1 MRIGLDLRT
10 TGNRTGISQYGD
22 NLSDFLVASDSG
34 DGFVKFFVSPERVP
48 IWTSQVAD
56 RLAFGRAKLDLL
68 HILGGG
74 APLGYR
80 EPYVIT
86 VHDLLIYRHPEW
98 FPDGQWLSTKVVFPL
113 SVKRARA
120 IIVPSLATKNDLLQI
135 FRVPEER
142 ITVIPHGV
150 RACPKGALTVP
161 KADFIVCLGTIEPR
175 KNIATIIAAFRRL
188 IDRNPEL
195 SDLEL
200 VVAGAVGWKSE
211 ETVDLIRKT
220 QCEGYRIRLTGQVDE
235 EEKWRLL
242 AAAKCLVCP
251 SFAEGFGLTVL
262 EAFSAGAPAVVSDIP
277 VLREVAGEAA
287 LYADPF
293 DVGDWTEKIK
303 MAVTGENLASELRV
317 RGLSRAAQMGWANAA
332 ALTLETY
339 RRAVR

>member
-10 TGNRTGISQYGD
+10 TGNGTGISQYGT
-22 NLSDFLVASDSG
+22 NLSEFLATTESG
-34 DGFVKFFVSPERVP
+34 DGFVKFFASPERVP

-98 FPDGQWLSTKVVFPL
+98 FPDGQWLSTKWIFPL
-113 SVKRARA
+113 SVKRARS
-120 IIVPSLATKNDLLQI
+120 IIVPSQATKNDLLQI
-135 FRVPEER
+135 FKVPEEK

-150 RACPKGALTVP
+150 RACPPGSLTSP
-161 KADFIVCLGTIEPR
+161 KIDSIICLGTIEPR
-175 KNIATIIAAFRRL
+175 KNIATIIVAFRRL

-195 SDLEL
+195 ADLEL
-200 VVAGAVGWKSE
+200 AIVGPIGWKAE

-220 QCEGYRIRLTGQVDE
+220 QCEGYRIRLVGQVDE
-235 EEKWRLL
+235 AEKWRLL
-242 AAAKCLVCP
+242 ATAKCLVCP

-262 EAFSAGAPAVVSDIP
+262 EAFSAGTPAIVSDVP
-277 VLREVAGEAA
+277 VLREVAGDAA

-293 DVGDWTEKIK
+293 DADSWTEKIK
-303 MAVTGENLASELRV
+303 MAITGQGLSDELRV
-317 RGLSRAAQMGWANAA
+317 RGLARAAEMSWGAAA
-332 ALTLETY
+332 ALTLEVY
-339 RRAVR
+339 RRTIS